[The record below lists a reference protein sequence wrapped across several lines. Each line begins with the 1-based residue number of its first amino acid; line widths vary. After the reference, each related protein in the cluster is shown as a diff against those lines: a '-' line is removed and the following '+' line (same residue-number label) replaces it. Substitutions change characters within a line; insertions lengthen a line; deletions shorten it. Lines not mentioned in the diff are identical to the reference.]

1 MEGPTKAIA
10 YTRVSTGKQAESGL
24 GLADQKQII
33 EKAAESRLLDIIH
46 WAMDAG
52 ASAKSLKRRPGL
64 AEALEKLDAGEA
76 EVLIVAK
83 LDRLS
88 RSVADF
94 AHLLDRSRKK
104 KWQVVVLDID
114 VDSTTAAGELTVNVI
129 ASAAQYERRLISDR
143 VKAAHRQLK
152 LRGQRAGQR
161 PILADELRQR
171 IARERQSGSSL
182 RQIAD
187 GLNDEGVE
195 TAKGGRWHAST
206 VSHVL
211 RSVEL
216 DRELMAN
223 EVTDS

>member
-1 MEGPTKAIA
+1 MAGITKAIA
-10 YTRVSTGKQAESGL
+10 YTRVSTGKQVESGL
-24 GLADQKQII
+24 GLADQRQII
-33 EKAAESRLLDIIH
+33 EKAAEYRHLDIID
-46 WAMDAG
+46 WATDDG
-52 ASAKSLKRRPGL
+52 ASAKTLRRRPGL
-64 AEALEKLDAGEA
+64 TAALDKLDAGDA

-104 KWQVVVLDID
+104 HWQVVVLDID

-143 VKAAHRQLK
+143 VTAAHRQLK

-161 PILADELRQR
+161 PILSEEVRQR
-171 IARERQSGSSL
+171 IARERATGWSL
-182 RQIAD
+182 RQIAES
-187 GLNDEGVE
+187 LNDEDIA
-195 TAKGGRWHAST
+195 TAKGGKWHAST

-216 DRELMAN
+216 DRQLEAAAVAL
-223 EVTDS
+223 

>member
-1 MEGPTKAIA
+1 MGTSTKAIA

-24 GLADQKQII
+24 GLADQRQII
-33 EKAAESRLLDIIH
+33 EKAAAHRGLDIVH
-46 WAMDAG
+46 WAKDAG
-52 ASAKSLKRRPGL
+52 ASAKTLKRRPGL
-64 AEALEKLDAGEA
+64 AAAMERLDAGEA

-94 AHLLDRSRKK
+94 SHLLDRSRKK
-104 KWQVVVLDID
+104 KWEVVVLDID

-143 VKAAHRQLK
+143 VKAAHQQLK

-161 PILADELRQR
+161 PILPDQVRQR
-171 IARERQSGSSL
+171 IAQEREDGRSL
-182 RQIAD
+182 RAIAEK
-187 GLNDEGVE
+187 LNDEGVE

-216 DRELMAN
+216 DRQLSKAEALL
-223 EVTDS
+223 

>member
-1 MEGPTKAIA
+1 MPGGTKAIA

-24 GLADQKQII
+24 GLADQRQLI
-33 EKAAESRLLDIIH
+33 EKAAEYRDLDIVH
-46 WAMDAG
+46 WAKDAG
-52 ASAKSLKRRPGL
+52 VSAKSLKGRPAL
-64 AEALEKLDAGEA
+64 AEALERLDAGDA
-76 EVLIVAK
+76 QVLIVAK

-161 PILADELRQR
+161 PLLPEEVRQR
-171 IARERQSGSSL
+171 IAREREDGRSL
-182 RQIAD
+182 RAIAD
-187 GLNDEGVE
+187 DLNEDEVA

-211 RSVEL
+211 RSVALDYEL
-216 DRELMAN
+216 ERAEGML
-223 EVTDS
+223 

>member
-1 MEGPTKAIA
+1 MPGGTKAIA

-24 GLADQKQII
+24 GLADQRQLI
-33 EKAAESRLLDIIH
+33 EKAAEYRDLDIVH
-46 WAMDAG
+46 WAKDAG
-52 ASAKSLKRRPGL
+52 VSAKSLKGRPAL
-64 AEALEKLDAGEA
+64 AEALERLDAGEA
-76 EVLIVAK
+76 QVLIVAK

-161 PILADELRQR
+161 PLLPEEVRQR
-171 IARERQSGSSL
+171 IAREREGGRSL
-182 RQIAD
+182 RAIAD
-187 GLNDEGVE
+187 DLNEDEVA

-211 RSVEL
+211 RSVALDHEL
-216 DRELMAN
+216 ERAERML
-223 EVTDS
+223 